1 MIQSQSFISECMSR
15 GYTFFTGVPCSFL
28 KPLINYVIQNPDVDY
43 VAASSEG
50 EAVGI
55 AAGAYLAGN
64 KAVVMCQNSGL
75 GNMVNPLTSLNFP
88 FHIPMLLIVT
98 LRGEPH
104 LNDEPQHELM
114 GQITG
119 ELLNTLHIPWAF
131 FPTETEKIAMV
142 LDQAESEMAKTGLP
156 FALIMKKGSVGKT
169 DLAYDY
175 TTHNQSQAMSEGEF
189 RSNPANRMSRFESI
203 KIIRE
208 AFGNNDAII
217 ATTGKIGR
225 ELFTLGDTENQLYV
239 VGSMGCAAG
248 IGFGIQRVKP
258 NRRVI
263 VLDGDGAILMK
274 MGTLAT
280 IGSYKPA
287 RFIHIIQ
294 DNETYESTGGQRSVS
309 PTVDFCH
316 IAAACGYKKC
326 YRADTK
332 QALTRIIYAVKEISG
347 TSLIHVKVSRGSD
360 SSLGRPTL
368 KPFQV
373 KERFMSFLAGDDS
386 NA

>member
-1 MIQSQSFISECMSR
+1 MIQSQDFISACTSR
-15 GYTFFTGVPCSFL
+15 DYTFYTGVPCSFL

-43 VAASSEG
+43 VTSTSEG

-55 AAGAYLAGN
+55 AAGAYLTGR

-88 FHIPMLLIVT
+88 FRIPLLLIVT
-98 LRGEPH
+98 LRGEPQ

-119 ELLNTLHIPWAF
+119 NLLETLHIQWDF
-131 FPTETEKIAMV
+131 FPDVPEKVGTV
-142 LDQAESEMAKTGLP
+142 LDRAEKEMAKTDLP

-169 DLAYDY
+169 DLLYDY
-175 TTHNQSQAMSEGEF
+175 TRSSQPRATPEGKF
-189 RSNPANRMSRFESI
+189 RSKPENRMSRIESI

-208 AFGNNDAII
+208 TFCDDDAII

-225 ELFTLGDTENQLYV
+225 ELFTLGDTKNQLYV

-248 IGFGIQRVKP
+248 IGFGIQRIKP
-258 NRRVI
+258 NQRVI

-274 MGTLAT
+274 MGILAT
-280 IGSYKPA
+280 IGSNEPE
-287 RFIHIIQ
+287 RFIHIIL
-294 DNETYESTGGQRSVS
+294 DNEAYESTGGQRSVS

-316 IAAACGYKKC
+316 IAAACGYRQC
-326 YRADTK
+326 CRADTHHDLIH
-332 QALTRIIYAVKEISG
+332 AIHTVTENSG
-347 TSLIHVKVSRGSD
+347 PSLIHVKVSSGSD
-360 SSLGRPTL
+360 SNLGRPTL

-373 KERFMSFLAGDDS
+373 KERFMKFLAGD
-386 NA
+386 NNV